1 MADNKKFSGKNLS
14 KLIIVPILVV
24 LLIVGSFFALV
35 QGIIN
40 IFKETAKEAV
50 GEIAEGVNR
59 GIQWLGLAR
68 VSRGLP
74 TFIVNKEQVEALRMN
89 LENQAIKTDVC
100 GMTEVRLRKMLL
112 AYAVSSSLS
121 DTVCAVETTE
131 EDIINNFK
139 EKNKEYKDDD
149 SVTINTVLNKYG
161 STSSVSKWKV
171 SNPNYTLYNT
181 DESSKVFF
189 YFKDTDKMFGDNEN
203 AWFLGA
209 MGATTIETAD
219 GASLTYV
226 TASDFSMIKT
236 NFNAASVGDKLN
248 SQAYKQM
255 LSSYTRNGDVIKL
268 YTVDISQ
275 KEYYFSFENK
285 NIQKIEEPAQA
296 GDGTI
301 KYNPDEDSVYSV
313 GVQEINLSDSV
324 DLSKYAI
331 PIELMMD
338 FLNITGS
345 GEFLETFIDYSLEQ
359 VESSVMAYTLKSE
372 EVAYNERK
380 YNIDRDFVL
389 EMYDI
394 IDYGI
399 TTVAEFDAGEDNFK
413 AYYDIVYNRRYNGR
427 NLPENKV
434 TSIPDYKSINY
445 NDLEYDTDKKYSVDA
460 LESYLKTAYDPN
472 AGFDLGDIEVTEVIT
487 NKKIQNK
494 WQLMVNKIG
503 TWYGNFT
510 YTLAD
515 PKIVYSISEEP
526 EAVTEEKYNE
536 YNHTKMT
543 DFIDESDKEKE
554 AIYLY
559 SRLKSQVENEI
570 EAGKIDISKCELQSS
585 NDIYD
590 NAMKVASGADNR
602 EHFQNW
608 AIRGLEAIAEEDNGE
623 KNARMSGGTGIDYIY
638 CKYKEINVKR
648 SNTAYKRKVEVINES
663 NFVQTTSN
671 DDIDQKLKNF
681 LELLR
686 NETGK
691 IPTSKGSEGG
701 FTAKDAD
708 PSIVVKYADIYEGT
722 IPAGDLLLDNG
733 ALMLF
738 ELLESADNT
747 QGLVNVFKYL
757 AYLYTGTDYGVTN
770 VQELSY
776 IFSLNSRTALY
787 GNSIEEKIW
796 FALRNAGISEVAAA
810 GVIGNLYAESGLILN
825 NLENT
830 GNSRLGMS
838 DEEYTNKVNSGA
850 YTNFVN
856 DGYGYGLAQWTYR
869 TRKEGIYN
877 YAKSKGVGVDDEQ
890 AQIEFLIT
898 EITGTGSAAGYA
910 TCQMNLPNKGYT
922 KDDWKNATSVE
933 KATEAFCYVFERPG
947 IPNLEKRKT
956 MAKQYYNTYKGK
968 ATPAMGSYTGT
979 EGEKLCQ
986 AAQAI
991 LEHTTKYSYIYNVAV
1006 PDYSEG
1012 VRALWNKRGVCC
1024 ASYVAWVLV
1033 ESGVVSENYI
1043 NKLAFRGATS
1053 LGEGLKKI
1061 FPTVPVSSMSDLQKG
1076 DIVVWPG
1083 HHVQMY
1089 AGNGYWYNGG
1099 AAYDVP
1105 PVKYSKYDA
1114 LSYFRHYGYYYVL
1127 RPVQQ

>member
-1 MADNKKFSGKNLS
+1 MSDNNKFSGKNLA
-14 KLIIVPILVV
+14 KLIIIPILV
-24 LLIVGSFFALV
+24 LILIAGSFFVLV

-40 IFKETAKEAV
+40 IFMETAKEAV

-149 SVTINTVLNKYG
+149 SVTIDTVLNKYG

-171 SNPNYTLYNT
+171 SSPNYTLYNT

-226 TASDFSMIKT
+226 TASDFSMIKA
-236 NFNAASVGDKLN
+236 NFDATSVGDKLN

-380 YNIDRDFVL
+380 YNIDKDFVI

-394 IDYGI
+394 IDYGV
-399 TTVAEFDAGEDNFK
+399 TTVADLDIGEDNFK
-413 AYYDIVYNRRYNGR
+413 AYYDIVYNRRFNGT

-445 NDLEYDTDKKYSVDA
+445 NELEYDTDKKYIVDE
-460 LESYLKTAYDPN
+460 LESYLKIAYDPN
-472 AGFDLGDIEVTEVIT
+472 AGFDLGDIEVTEVIA

-494 WQLMVNKIG
+494 WQVMVNKIG
-503 TWYGNFT
+503 TWYGDFT
-510 YTLAD
+510 YTLAE
-515 PKIVYSISEEP
+515 PEIMYSIPEEP

-536 YNHTKMT
+536 YNHTKIT
-543 DFIDESDKEKE
+543 DFAVGSDKEKE
-554 AIYLY
+554 VRYLY
-559 SRLKSQVENEI
+559 NRLKFQVEDEI

-590 NAMKVASGADNR
+590 NVMKVASGADNR

-623 KNARMSGGTGIDYIY
+623 KTDRNVAGTGIDYIY
-638 CKYKEINVKR
+638 CKYKETNVKKA
-648 SNTAYKRKVEVINES
+648 NTAYKRKIEIIDES
-663 NFVQTTSN
+663 NIVQTTSN
-671 DDIDQKLKNF
+671 DDIDQKLKDF

-738 ELLESADNT
+738 ELLESAENT
-747 QGLVNVFKYL
+747 QELVNVFKYL
-757 AYLYTGTDYGVTN
+757 AYLYTGTDYGITDVSQIAHLFNVFQYSGTDFTVHTRMSSQDLVLNKDKLKSAIEKTYNGQAKKNLLENIDSFMKIQTKNNVNAVFAVAVATKESSAGTN
-770 VQELSY
+770 WDAIAPSTYNWFSVKGSY
-776 IFSLNSRTALY
+776 NGQSYGVWKKYPSFGVAVEDFGDLISDAPYYFKAGKYTVKEIAPTYCNTDWGDSVVSQMTKIYNSIGISLNVAGVEGVAGDVTTLTVNGRTYKNYKQIVEAYKSIPLACYPSTNLY
-787 GNSIEEKIW
+787 WSGCAITSDAIIASGFGKNVTPVDVNRLGSNNHTWIVSHYTGMTCSWQYSNVKNGIIGQLNRGYPAMVYTRGGV
-796 FALRNAGISEVAAA
+796 FNPSGRGHFLVVLSISEDGRKVY
-810 GVIGNLYAESGLILN
+810 VSNPSG
-825 NLENT
+825 
-830 GNSRLGMS
+830 
-838 DEEYTNKVNSGA
+838 
-850 YTNFVN
+850 
-856 DGYGYGLAQWTYR
+856 
-869 TRKEGIYN
+869 TR
-877 YAKSKGVGVDDEQ
+877 
-890 AQIEFLIT
+890 
-898 EITGTGSAAGYA
+898 
-910 TCQMNLPNKGYT
+910 
-922 KDDWKNATSVE
+922 
-933 KATEAFCYVFERPG
+933 
-947 IPNLEKRKT
+947 
-956 MAKQYYNTYKGK
+956 
-968 ATPAMGSYTGT
+968 
-979 EGEKLCQ
+979 
-986 AAQAI
+986 
-991 LEHTTKYSYIYNVAV
+991 
-1006 PDYSEG
+1006 EG
-1012 VRALWNKRGVCC
+1012 VNCG
-1024 ASYVAWVLV
+1024 WVNV
-1033 ESGVVSENYI
+1033 ESLN
-1043 NKLAFRGATS
+1043 AFTQYM
-1053 LGEGLKKI
+1053 KM
-1061 FPTVPVSSMSDLQKG
+1061 T
-1076 DIVVWPG
+1076 
-1083 HHVQMY
+1083 
-1089 AGNGYWYNGG
+1089 
-1099 AAYDVP
+1099 
-1105 PVKYSKYDA
+1105 
-1114 LSYFRHYGYYYVL
+1114 
-1127 RPVQQ
+1127 